1 MTTEKLEINP
11 KFFNKLDSLYK
22 GKTSKITNNSKVKKT
37 FGSTPISVISDN
49 TKKKT
54 TKVLHIPDNT
64 QTKKKTMNILNSDI
78 ISSDD
83 FTSNSDNI
91 ISSDEE
97 FEIIEKRKPK
107 IKKRKKKKYNK
118 REKKNF
124 RQKINNSFHLF
135 DDDDSAHI
143 VAKLDKRNPLYNK
156 IINLPYH
163 ELIKNLIKNNTN
175 SINNTNHFDKNTY
188 LVINFQCFLSGL
200 LIGITMTFSI
210 FLLKY

>member
-11 KFFNKLDSLYK
+11 NFFNKLDSLYK
-22 GKTSKITNNSKVKKT
+22 GKTTKITSNPKVKKT

-49 TKKKT
+49 KKA
-54 TKVLHIPDNT
+54 KVLHIPDNT
-64 QTKKKTMNILNSDI
+64 QTKKKTINTLNDDI
-78 ISSDD
+78 ISSSD

-97 FEIIEKRKPK
+97 FEIMEKRKPK
-107 IKKRKKKKYNK
+107 IKKKKRKKYKK
-118 REKKNF
+118 EKSKKF
-124 RQKINNSFHLF
+124 RQEINNSFHLF
-135 DDDDSAHI
+135 DDDYSAHI

-163 ELIKNLIKNNTN
+163 ELINISYDKKNNTKY
-175 SINNTNHFDKNTY
+175 FDTY
-188 LVINFQCFLSGL
+188 LIICFMSGL

-210 FLLKY
+210 LH

>member
-11 KFFNKLDSLYK
+11 NFFNKLDSLYK
-22 GKTSKITNNSKVKKT
+22 RKTTKITTNPKVKKT

-49 TKKKT
+49 TKKKK

-107 IKKRKKKKYNK
+107 IKKRKKYKK
-118 REKKNF
+118 RKKS
-124 RQKINNSFHLF
+124 RQEINNSFHLF
-135 DDDDSAHI
+135 DDDYSAHI

-163 ELIKNLIKNNTN
+163 ELINISYDKKNNTKY
-175 SINNTNHFDKNTY
+175 FDTY
-188 LVINFQCFLSGL
+188 LVICFMSGL
-200 LIGITMTFSI
+200 LIGITITVLTFSI
-210 FLLKY
+210 LH

>member
-11 KFFNKLDSLYK
+11 NFFNKLDSLYK
-22 GKTSKITNNSKVKKT
+22 RKTTKITTNPKVKKT

-49 TKKKT
+49 KK

-78 ISSDD
+78 ISSSD

-97 FEIIEKRKPK
+97 FEIMEKRKPK
-107 IKKRKKKKYNK
+107 IRKRKKKKYK
-118 REKKNF
+118 YKKKKSKKF
-124 RQKINNSFHLF
+124 RQEINNSFHLY
-135 DDDDSAHI
+135 DDDYSAHI

-163 ELIKNLIKNNTN
+163 ELINISCDKKNNTKY
-175 SINNTNHFDKNTY
+175 FDTY
-188 LVINFQCFLSGL
+188 LVICFMSGL

-210 FLLKY
+210 FKLTH

>member
-11 KFFNKLDSLYK
+11 NFFNKLDSLYK
-22 GKTSKITNNSKVKKT
+22 RKTTKITTNPKVKKT

-49 TKKKT
+49 TKKKKK
-54 TKVLHIPDNT
+54 KVLHIPDNT

-107 IKKRKKKKYNK
+107 IKKRKKYKKS
-118 REKKNF
+118 KKS
-124 RQKINNSFHLF
+124 RQEINNSFHLY
-135 DDDDSAHI
+135 DDDYSAHI

-163 ELIKNLIKNNTN
+163 ELINISYDKKNNTKY
-175 SINNTNHFDKNTY
+175 FDTY
-188 LVINFQCFLSGL
+188 LVICFMSGL
-200 LIGITMTFSI
+200 LIGITMTLSIFSI
-210 FLLKY
+210 FIK

>member
-11 KFFNKLDSLYK
+11 NFFNKLDSLYK
-22 GKTSKITNNSKVKKT
+22 RKTTKITTNPKVKKT

-49 TKKKT
+49 KK

-64 QTKKKTMNILNSDI
+64 QTKKKPMNILNSDI
-78 ISSDD
+78 ISSSD

-107 IKKRKKKKYNK
+107 IKKRKKYKK
-118 REKKNF
+118 RKKS
-124 RQKINNSFHLF
+124 RQEINNSFHLY
-135 DDDDSAHI
+135 DDDYSAHI

-163 ELIKNLIKNNTN
+163 ELINISYDKKNNTKY
-175 SINNTNHFDKNTY
+175 FDTY
-188 LVINFQCFLSGL
+188 LVICFMSGL

-210 FLLKY
+210 FKLTH

>member
-11 KFFNKLDSLYK
+11 NFFNKLDSLYK
-22 GKTSKITNNSKVKKT
+22 RKTTKITTNPKVKKT

-49 TKKKT
+49 KK

-107 IKKRKKKKYNK
+107 IKKRKRKKYKKEK
-118 REKKNF
+118 RKKS
-124 RQKINNSFHLF
+124 RQEINNSFHLY
-135 DDDDSAHI
+135 DDDYSAHI
-143 VAKLDKRNPLYNK
+143 IAKLDKRNPLYNK

-163 ELIKNLIKNNTN
+163 ELINISFDKKNNTKY
-175 SINNTNHFDKNTY
+175 FDTY
-188 LVINFQCFLSGL
+188 LVICFMSGL
-200 LIGITMTFSI
+200 FIGITMTFSI
-210 FLLKY
+210 FSIFIK

>member
-11 KFFNKLDSLYK
+11 NFFNKLDSLYK
-22 GKTSKITNNSKVKKT
+22 GKTTKFLSHPKVKKT

-49 TKKKT
+49 TKKKF

-64 QTKKKTMNILNSDI
+64 QTKKQAMNILNSDI
-78 ISSDD
+78 ISSSD

-97 FEIIEKRKPK
+97 FEIME
-107 IKKRKKKKYNK
+107 KKRQKKKRQKKKYKKKKYK
-118 REKKNF
+118 KKKNF

-163 ELIKNLIKNNTN
+163 ELIINLIKNNNNNT
-175 SINNTNHFDKNTY
+175 NNTNHFDTY
-188 LVINFQCFLSGL
+188 LVICFMSGL

>member
-11 KFFNKLDSLYK
+11 NFFNKLDSLYK
-22 GKTSKITNNSKVKKT
+22 RKTTKITTNPKVKKT

-49 TKKKT
+49 KK

-107 IKKRKKKKYNK
+107 IKKRKRKKYKKEK
-118 REKKNF
+118 RKKS
-124 RQKINNSFHLF
+124 RQEINNSFHLY
-135 DDDDSAHI
+135 DDDYSAHI

-163 ELIKNLIKNNTN
+163 ELINISFDKKNNTKY
-175 SINNTNHFDKNTY
+175 FDTY
-188 LVINFQCFLSGL
+188 LVICFMSGL
-200 LIGITMTFSI
+200 LIGITMTLSI
-210 FLLKY
+210 FIK

>member
-11 KFFNKLDSLYK
+11 NFFNKLDSLYK
-22 GKTSKITNNSKVKKT
+22 RKTTKITTNPKVKKT

-49 TKKKT
+49 TKKKK

-107 IKKRKKKKYNK
+107 IKKRKKYKK
-118 REKKNF
+118 RKKS
-124 RQKINNSFHLF
+124 RQEINNSFHLY
-135 DDDDSAHI
+135 DDDYSAHI

-163 ELIKNLIKNNTN
+163 ELINISYDKKNNTKY
-175 SINNTNHFDKNTY
+175 FDTY
-188 LVINFQCFLSGL
+188 LVICFMSGL
-200 LIGITMTFSI
+200 LIGITMTLSI
-210 FLLKY
+210 FIK

>member
-11 KFFNKLDSLYK
+11 NFFNKLNSLYK
-22 GKTSKITNNSKVKKT
+22 GKTTKIETNPKVKKT

-54 TKVLHIPDNT
+54 KVLHIPDNT
-64 QTKKKTMNILNSDI
+64 QTKKKRMNILYDDI
-78 ISSDD
+78 ISSSD
-83 FTSNSDNI
+83 FISSSDNI

-97 FEIIEKRKPK
+97 FEIVEKRKPK
-107 IKKRKKKKYNK
+107 KRQNKKY
-118 REKKNF
+118 KKSKKF
-124 RQKINNSFHLF
+124 KQKINNSFHLF
-135 DDDDSAHI
+135 DDDYSAHI

-163 ELIKNLIKNNTN
+163 ELINISCDKKNNTQY
-175 SINNTNHFDKNTY
+175 FDTY
-188 LVINFQCFLSGL
+188 LVICFMSGL

-210 FLLKY
+210 FALKY

>member
-1 MTTEKLEINP
+1 M
-11 KFFNKLDSLYK
+11 
-22 GKTSKITNNSKVKKT
+22 
-37 FGSTPISVISDN
+37 
-49 TKKKT
+49 
-54 TKVLHIPDNT
+54 HIPDNT

-107 IKKRKKKKYNK
+107 IKKRKKYKKS
-118 REKKNF
+118 KKF
-124 RQKINNSFHLF
+124 RQEINNSFHLY
-135 DDDDSAHI
+135 DDDYSAHI

>member
-11 KFFNKLDSLYK
+11 NFFNKLDSLYK
-22 GKTSKITNNSKVKKT
+22 GKTTKFSSHPKVKKT

-49 TKKKT
+49 TKKKF

-64 QTKKKTMNILNSDI
+64 QTKKQPMNILNSDI
-78 ISSDD
+78 ISSSD

-97 FEIIEKRKPK
+97 FEIME
-107 IKKRKKKKYNK
+107 KKRQKKKRQKKKYK
-118 REKKNF
+118 KKKNF

-163 ELIKNLIKNNTN
+163 ELIKNLIKDNTNNT
-175 SINNTNHFDKNTY
+175 NNTNHFDTY
-188 LVINFQCFLSGL
+188 LVICFMSGL

>member
-11 KFFNKLDSLYK
+11 NFFNKLDSLYK
-22 GKTSKITNNSKVKKT
+22 GKTTKISSNPKVKKT

-49 TKKKT
+49 TKKKK

-107 IKKRKKKKYNK
+107 IKKRKKYKK
-118 REKKNF
+118 RKKS
-124 RQKINNSFHLF
+124 RQEINNSFHLY
-135 DDDDSAHI
+135 DDDYSAHI

-163 ELIKNLIKNNTN
+163 ELINISYDKKNNTKY
-175 SINNTNHFDKNTY
+175 FDTY
-188 LVINFQCFLSGL
+188 LVICFMSGL
-200 LIGITMTFSI
+200 LIGITITVLTFSI
-210 FLLKY
+210 LH

>member
-11 KFFNKLDSLYK
+11 NFFNKLDSLYK
-22 GKTSKITNNSKVKKT
+22 RKTTKITTNLKVNSPKVKKT

-49 TKKKT
+49 TKKKK

-107 IKKRKKKKYNK
+107 IKKRKKYKK
-118 REKKNF
+118 RKKS
-124 RQKINNSFHLF
+124 RQEINNSFHLY
-135 DDDDSAHI
+135 DDDYSAHI

-163 ELIKNLIKNNTN
+163 ELINISYDKKNNTKY
-175 SINNTNHFDKNTY
+175 FDTY
-188 LVINFQCFLSGL
+188 LVICFMSGL
-200 LIGITMTFSI
+200 LIGITITVLTFSI
-210 FLLKY
+210 LH

>member
-11 KFFNKLDSLYK
+11 NFFNKLDSLYK
-22 GKTSKITNNSKVKKT
+22 RKTTKITTNPKVKKT

-49 TKKKT
+49 TKKKK

-107 IKKRKKKKYNK
+107 IKKRKKYKKS
-118 REKKNF
+118 KKF
-124 RQKINNSFHLF
+124 RQEINNSFHLY
-135 DDDDSAHI
+135 DDDYSAHI

-163 ELIKNLIKNNTN
+163 ELINISYDKKNNTKY
-175 SINNTNHFDKNTY
+175 FDTY
-188 LVINFQCFLSGL
+188 LVICFMSGL
-200 LIGITMTFSI
+200 LIGITITVLTFSI
-210 FLLKY
+210 LH

>member
-11 KFFNKLDSLYK
+11 NFFNKLDSLYK
-22 GKTSKITNNSKVKKT
+22 GKTTKFSSHPKVKRT
-37 FGSTPISVISDN
+37 FGSTPISIISDN
-49 TKKKT
+49 TKKK

-78 ISSDD
+78 ISSSD

-97 FEIIEKRKPK
+97 FEIMEKKKPK
-107 IKKRKKKKYNK
+107 NKKRKKKKYK
-118 REKKNF
+118 KKKNF

-175 SINNTNHFDKNTY
+175 ITNNTNHFDTY
-188 LVINFQCFLSGL
+188 LVICFMSGL

>member
-11 KFFNKLDSLYK
+11 NFFNKLDSLYK
-22 GKTSKITNNSKVKKT
+22 RKTTKITTNPKVKKT

-49 TKKKT
+49 TKKKK

-107 IKKRKKKKYNK
+107 IKKRKKYKK
-118 REKKNF
+118 RKKS
-124 RQKINNSFHLF
+124 RQEINNSFHLY
-135 DDDDSAHI
+135 DDDYSAHI

-163 ELIKNLIKNNTN
+163 ELINISYDKKNNTKY
-175 SINNTNHFDKNTY
+175 FDTY
-188 LVINFQCFLSGL
+188 LVICFMSGL
-200 LIGITMTFSI
+200 LIGITITFSI
-210 FLLKY
+210 LH

>member
-11 KFFNKLDSLYK
+11 NFFNKLDSLYK
-22 GKTSKITNNSKVKKT
+22 GKTTKFPSHPKVKKT
-37 FGSTPISVISDN
+37 FGSTPISIISDN
-49 TKKKT
+49 TKKK

-78 ISSDD
+78 ISSSD

-97 FEIIEKRKPK
+97 FEIMEKKKPK
-107 IKKRKKKKYNK
+107 NKKRKKKKYK
-118 REKKNF
+118 KKKNF

-163 ELIKNLIKNNTN
+163 ELINISYDKKNNTKY
-175 SINNTNHFDKNTY
+175 FDTY
-188 LVINFQCFLSGL
+188 LVICFMSGL

>member
-11 KFFNKLDSLYK
+11 NFFNKLDSLYK
-22 GKTSKITNNSKVKKT
+22 RKTTKITTNPKVKKT

-49 TKKKT
+49 TKKKKK
-54 TKVLHIPDNT
+54 KVLHIPDNT

-107 IKKRKKKKYNK
+107 IKKRKKYKK
-118 REKKNF
+118 RKKS
-124 RQKINNSFHLF
+124 RQEINNSFHLY
-135 DDDDSAHI
+135 DDDYSAHI

-163 ELIKNLIKNNTN
+163 ELINISCDKKNNTKY
-175 SINNTNHFDKNTY
+175 FDTY
-188 LVINFQCFLSGL
+188 LVICFMSGL
-200 LIGITMTFSI
+200 LIGITMTLSIFSI
-210 FLLKY
+210 FIK

>member
-11 KFFNKLDSLYK
+11 NFFNKLDSLYK
-22 GKTSKITNNSKVKKT
+22 RKTTKITTNPKVKKT

-49 TKKKT
+49 KK

-107 IKKRKKKKYNK
+107 IKKRKRKKYKKEK
-118 REKKNF
+118 RKKS
-124 RQKINNSFHLF
+124 RQEINNSFHLY
-135 DDDDSAHI
+135 DDDYSAHI
-143 VAKLDKRNPLYNK
+143 IAKLDKRNPLYNK

-163 ELIKNLIKNNTN
+163 ELINISFDKKNNTKY
-175 SINNTNHFDKNTY
+175 FDTY
-188 LVINFQCFLSGL
+188 LVICFMSGL

-210 FLLKY
+210 FSIFIK

>member
-1 MTTEKLEINP
+1 M
-11 KFFNKLDSLYK
+11 
-22 GKTSKITNNSKVKKT
+22 
-37 FGSTPISVISDN
+37 
-49 TKKKT
+49 
-54 TKVLHIPDNT
+54 HIPDNT

-107 IKKRKKKKYNK
+107 IKKRKKYKK
-118 REKKNF
+118 RKKS
-124 RQKINNSFHLF
+124 RQEINNSFHLY
-135 DDDDSAHI
+135 DDDYSAHI

-163 ELIKNLIKNNTN
+163 ELINISYDKKNNTKY
-175 SINNTNHFDKNTY
+175 FDTY
-188 LVINFQCFLSGL
+188 LVICFMSGL
-200 LIGITMTFSI
+200 LIGITITVLTFSI
-210 FLLKY
+210 LH

>member
-11 KFFNKLDSLYK
+11 NFFNKLDSLYK
-22 GKTSKITNNSKVKKT
+22 RKTTKITTNPKVKKT

-49 TKKKT
+49 TKKKK

-78 ISSDD
+78 ISSSD

-107 IKKRKKKKYNK
+107 IKKRKKYKKS
-118 REKKNF
+118 KKF
-124 RQKINNSFHLF
+124 RQEINNSFHLY
-135 DDDDSAHI
+135 DDDYSAHI

-163 ELIKNLIKNNTN
+163 ELINISYDKKNNTKY
-175 SINNTNHFDKNTY
+175 FDTY
-188 LVINFQCFLSGL
+188 LVICFMSGL
-200 LIGITMTFSI
+200 LIGITITVLTFSI
-210 FLLKY
+210 LH

>member
-11 KFFNKLDSLYK
+11 NFFNKLDSLYK
-22 GKTSKITNNSKVKKT
+22 RKTTKITTNPKVKKT

-49 TKKKT
+49 TKKKK

-107 IKKRKKKKYNK
+107 IKKRKKYKK
-118 REKKNF
+118 RKKS
-124 RQKINNSFHLF
+124 RQEINNSFHLY
-135 DDDDSAHI
+135 DDDYSAHI

-163 ELIKNLIKNNTN
+163 ELINISYDKKNNTKY
-175 SINNTNHFDKNTY
+175 FDTY
-188 LVINFQCFLSGL
+188 LVICFMSGL
-200 LIGITMTFSI
+200 LIGITITVLTFSI
-210 FLLKY
+210 LH

>member
-11 KFFNKLDSLYK
+11 NFFNKLDSLYK
-22 GKTSKITNNSKVKKT
+22 RKTTKITTNPKVKKT

-49 TKKKT
+49 TKKKK

-107 IKKRKKKKYNK
+107 IKKRKKYKKS
-118 REKKNF
+118 KKF
-124 RQKINNSFHLF
+124 RQEINNSFHLY
-135 DDDDSAHI
+135 DDDYSAHI

>member
-11 KFFNKLDSLYK
+11 NFFNKLDSLYK
-22 GKTSKITNNSKVKKT
+22 RKTTKITTNPKVKKT

-64 QTKKKTMNILNSDI
+64 QTKKKTINTLNDDI
-78 ISSDD
+78 ISSGD

-107 IKKRKKKKYNK
+107 IKKRKKYKKS
-118 REKKNF
+118 KKF
-124 RQKINNSFHLF
+124 RQEINNSFHLY
-135 DDDDSAHI
+135 DDDYSAHI

-163 ELIKNLIKNNTN
+163 ELINISYDKKNNTKY
-175 SINNTNHFDKNTY
+175 FDTY
-188 LVINFQCFLSGL
+188 LVICFMSGL
-200 LIGITMTFSI
+200 LIGITITVLTFSI
-210 FLLKY
+210 LH

>member
-11 KFFNKLDSLYK
+11 NFFNKLDSLYK
-22 GKTSKITNNSKVKKT
+22 RKTTKITTNPKVKKT

-49 TKKKT
+49 TKKKK

-78 ISSDD
+78 ISSSD

-107 IKKRKKKKYNK
+107 IKKRKKYKK
-118 REKKNF
+118 RKKS
-124 RQKINNSFHLF
+124 RQEINNSFHLY
-135 DDDDSAHI
+135 DDDYSAHI

-163 ELIKNLIKNNTN
+163 ELINISYDKKNNTKY
-175 SINNTNHFDKNTY
+175 FDTY
-188 LVINFQCFLSGL
+188 LVICFMSGL
-200 LIGITMTFSI
+200 LIGITITVLTFSI
-210 FLLKY
+210 LH

>member
-11 KFFNKLDSLYK
+11 NFFNKLDSLYK
-22 GKTSKITNNSKVKKT
+22 GKTTKITSNPKVKKT

-49 TKKKT
+49 KKA
-54 TKVLHIPDNT
+54 KVLHIPDNT
-64 QTKKKTMNILNSDI
+64 QTKKKTINTLNDDI
-78 ISSDD
+78 ISSSD

-97 FEIIEKRKPK
+97 FEIMEKRKPK
-107 IKKRKKKKYNK
+107 IKKRKRKKYK
-118 REKKNF
+118 KEKSKKF
-124 RQKINNSFHLF
+124 RQEINNSFHLF
-135 DDDDSAHI
+135 DDDYSAHI

-163 ELIKNLIKNNTN
+163 ELINISYDKKNNTKY
-175 SINNTNHFDKNTY
+175 FDTY
-188 LVINFQCFLSGL
+188 LIICFMSGL

-210 FLLKY
+210 LH

>member
-11 KFFNKLDSLYK
+11 NFFNKLDSLYK
-22 GKTSKITNNSKVKKT
+22 GKTTKITNNPKVKKT

-49 TKKKT
+49 TKKKK

-107 IKKRKKKKYNK
+107 IKKRKRYKKKK
-118 REKKNF
+118 SKKF
-124 RQKINNSFHLF
+124 RQEINNSFHLF
-135 DDDDSAHI
+135 DDDYSAHI

-175 SINNTNHFDKNTY
+175 ITNNTNHFDTY
-188 LVINFQCFLSGL
+188 LVICFMSGL

>member
-1 MTTEKLEINP
+1 
-11 KFFNKLDSLYK
+11 
-22 GKTSKITNNSKVKKT
+22 
-37 FGSTPISVISDN
+37 
-49 TKKKT
+49 
-54 TKVLHIPDNT
+54 
-64 QTKKKTMNILNSDI
+64 MNILNSDI

>member
-11 KFFNKLDSLYK
+11 NFFNKLDSLYK
-22 GKTSKITNNSKVKKT
+22 RKTTKITTNPKVKKT

-49 TKKKT
+49 TKKKKK
-54 TKVLHIPDNT
+54 KVLHIPDNT

-107 IKKRKKKKYNK
+107 IKKRKKYKKS
-118 REKKNF
+118 KKF
-124 RQKINNSFHLF
+124 RQEINNSFHLY
-135 DDDDSAHI
+135 DDDYSAHI

>member
-11 KFFNKLDSLYK
+11 NFFNKLDSLYK
-22 GKTSKITNNSKVKKT
+22 GKTTKISSNPKVKKT

-49 TKKKT
+49 KKT
-54 TKVLHIPDNT
+54 ISDNKKTKVLQIPDNT
-64 QTKKKTMNILNSDI
+64 QTKKKTINTLNDDI
-78 ISSDD
+78 ISSGD

-107 IKKRKKKKYNK
+107 IKKRK
-118 REKKNF
+118 REKYKKEKEKSQKF
-124 RQKINNSFHLF
+124 RQEINNSFHLF
-135 DDDDSAHI
+135 DDDYSAHI

-163 ELIKNLIKNNTN
+163 ELINISYDKKNNTKY
-175 SINNTNHFDKNTY
+175 FDTY
-188 LVINFQCFLSGL
+188 LVICFMSGL
-200 LIGITMTFSI
+200 FIGITMTLV
-210 FLLKY
+210 FLH

>member
-11 KFFNKLDSLYK
+11 NFFNKLDSLYK
-22 GKTSKITNNSKVKKT
+22 RKTTKITTNPKVKKT

-49 TKKKT
+49 TKKKK

-107 IKKRKKKKYNK
+107 IKKRKKYKKS
-118 REKKNF
+118 KKI
-124 RQKINNSFHLF
+124 RQEINNSFHLY
-135 DDDDSAHI
+135 DDDYSAHI

>member
-11 KFFNKLDSLYK
+11 NFFNKLDSLYK
-22 GKTSKITNNSKVKKT
+22 RKTTKITTNPKVKKT

-49 TKKKT
+49 TKKKK

-107 IKKRKKKKYNK
+107 IKKRKKYKKS
-118 REKKNF
+118 KKS
-124 RQKINNSFHLF
+124 RQEINNSFHLY
-135 DDDDSAHI
+135 DDDYSAHI

-163 ELIKNLIKNNTN
+163 ELINISYDKKNNTKY
-175 SINNTNHFDKNTY
+175 FDTY
-188 LVINFQCFLSGL
+188 LVICFMSGL
-200 LIGITMTFSI
+200 LIGITMTLSIFSI
-210 FLLKY
+210 FIK

>member
-11 KFFNKLDSLYK
+11 NFFNKLDSLYK
-22 GKTSKITNNSKVKKT
+22 GKTTKITNNPKVKKT

-49 TKKKT
+49 TKKKK

-78 ISSDD
+78 ISSSD

-107 IKKRKKKKYNK
+107 NKKRQNKKY
-118 REKKNF
+118 KKYKKSKKF
-124 RQKINNSFHLF
+124 KQKINNSFHLF
-135 DDDDSAHI
+135 DDDYSAHI

-163 ELIKNLIKNNTN
+163 ELINISCDKKNNTQY
-175 SINNTNHFDKNTY
+175 FDTY
-188 LVINFQCFLSGL
+188 LVICFMSGL
-200 LIGITMTFSI
+200 LIGITMTLSI
-210 FLLKY
+210 FIK

>member
-11 KFFNKLDSLYK
+11 NFFNKLDSLYK
-22 GKTSKITNNSKVKKT
+22 GKTTKISSNPKVKKT

-49 TKKKT
+49 KKT
-54 TKVLHIPDNT
+54 ISDNKKTKVLQIPDNT
-64 QTKKKTMNILNSDI
+64 QTKKKTINTLNDDI
-78 ISSDD
+78 ISSGD

-107 IKKRKKKKYNK
+107 IKKRKKYKK
-118 REKKNF
+118 RKKS
-124 RQKINNSFHLF
+124 RQEINNSFHLY
-135 DDDDSAHI
+135 DDDYSAHI

-163 ELIKNLIKNNTN
+163 ELINISYDKKNNTKY
-175 SINNTNHFDKNTY
+175 FDTY
-188 LVINFQCFLSGL
+188 LVICFMSGL
-200 LIGITMTFSI
+200 LIGITITVLTFSI
-210 FLLKY
+210 LH